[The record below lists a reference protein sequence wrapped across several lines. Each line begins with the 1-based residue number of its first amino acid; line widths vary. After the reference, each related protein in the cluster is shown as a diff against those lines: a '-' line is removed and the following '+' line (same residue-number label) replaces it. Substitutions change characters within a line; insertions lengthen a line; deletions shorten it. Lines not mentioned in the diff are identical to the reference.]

1 MLGQQVLFLLTAFA
15 AFAGFGCSLY
25 AAFKIPTCKS
35 LKTRDEE
42 SYKKIEMILSL
53 ARDISHSQTELCKA
67 HKEAHNSKVAWFGI
81 MMGSIISGIIS
92 TALALITQK
101 GKWTGI

>member
-1 MLGQQVLFLLTAFA
+1 MLGRQVLFLLTVFA

-53 ARDISHSQTELCKA
+53 ARDIS
-67 HKEAHNSKVAWFGI
+67 
-81 MMGSIISGIIS
+81 
-92 TALALITQK
+92 
-101 GKWTGI
+101 